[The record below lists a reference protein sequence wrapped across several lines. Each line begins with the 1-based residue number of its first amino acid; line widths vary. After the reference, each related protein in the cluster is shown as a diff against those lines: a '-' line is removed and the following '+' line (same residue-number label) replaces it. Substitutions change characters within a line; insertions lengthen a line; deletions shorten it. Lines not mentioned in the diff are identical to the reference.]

1 MNIKKLPLDERPREK
16 IWEKGV
22 DALSSAELLAVLLRT
37 GSRDRSALDI
47 ARNLAATPEQL
58 ALLKLMKPAELA
70 LQKGIGPAKAV
81 TIVAALELGRRLA
94 QGPEQERRSV
104 GGAADAAAL
113 LSPKIRHEDKE
124 VFLAVMLGAKGQV
137 LSTEKIAQGSLLS
150 SVVLPRDVFQ
160 AAIMHR
166 AAAVIIAHNHP
177 SGDPAPSEADKELT
191 RRVAEAGQVLGIA
204 VIDHI
209 IIGGDTYYS
218 FSEQGLL

>member
-1 MNIKKLPLDERPREK
+1 
-16 IWEKGV
+16 
-22 DALSSAELLAVLLRT
+22 
-37 GSRDRSALDI
+37 
-47 ARNLAATPEQL
+47 
-58 ALLKLMKPAELA
+58 
-70 LQKGIGPAKAV
+70 
-81 TIVAALELGRRLA
+81 
-94 QGPEQERRSV
+94 
-104 GGAADAAAL
+104 
-113 LSPKIRHEDKE
+113 
-124 VFLAVMLGAKGQV
+124 MLGAKGQV